1 MPRGERL
8 PDDFGFDD
16 FLAALDAI
24 DTPADEELPT
34 DDDGCVEVVTLPAT
48 EIALALGRLRDA
60 GLTPHVE
67 MPEADEV
74 PQMASVFVPRERL
87 VLARRVLGIER

>member
-24 DTPADEELPT
+24 DTPVDDDLPT
-34 DDDGCVEVVTLPAT
+34 DDDGCVEVVTMPASEAT
-48 EIALALGRLRDA
+48 AALARLRES

-67 MPEADEV
+67 MPDEDEAV
-74 PQMASVFVPRERL
+74 AVASIFVPRERL
-87 VLARRVLGIER
+87 ALARRVLGLEV

>member
-34 DDDGCVEVVTLPAT
+34 DDDGCVEVVTLPAS
-48 EIALALGRLRDA
+48 EVPGSLARLRDA

-67 MPEADEV
+67 MPEADEA
-74 PQMASVFVPRERL
+74 PRTASVFVPRERL
-87 VLARRVLGIER
+87 ALARRVLGIER